1 MSEISNFVPKNKSDY
16 ESIDQLKTLKSGEI
30 EQISEELLEWV
41 QDINWPIARE
51 ICELL
56 IPLDIRITGGIKRI
70 LNTDDYE
77 WIDNCLYYIVKF
89 LSKDAI
95 LELEEE
101 LTRIVLTPKK
111 EEIEMELPKLSKE
124 ILDGLI

>member
-1 MSEISNFVPKNKSDY
+1 MSELSSFVPKNKSDY
-16 ESIDQLKTLKSGEI
+16 ESIERLKTLKDKEI
-30 EQISEELLEWV
+30 EQIALELLEWV

-56 IPLDIRITGGIKRI
+56 IPLDTKIISGIKSV
-70 LNTDDYE
+70 LSTDDYE
-77 WIDNCLYYIVKF
+77 WIDNCLSYIVKF

-95 LELEEE
+95 LEIEEE
-101 LTRIVLTPKK
+101 LMRIVLTPNN